1 MNNAGCDKQ
10 KRMKSKKIK
19 WRPMV
24 AIAIDDGAYDSYAN
38 IYPILKKAG
47 LPATFF
53 MVTDYIS
60 RAGEYKNGMDPAGKP
75 VPLSPEKIERNSGRG
90 LFRLPMTLAQ
100 AEEMA
105 RDPLCELASHSADH
119 SNRWD
124 SICQGIKDLRKII
137 KAAGAEDNYPR
148 RKDDKD
154 GDTAKGNGA
163 EAGSGVSG
171 EEILLGFASPGSEL
185 SATELLQMQT
195 ALQREGVLY
204 ARSAMRLR
212 TFRLLRILA
221 RKVSRVIH
229 VGFLYAIAYGDTLI
243 DTSDT
248 FALNSIPVLHDISLE
263 QVKSLVR
270 SAERKKKSCI
280 LLFHSVTKEGELMYD
295 DTWSWDAGKFERLL
309 EFLKE
314 EQAAG
319 RIRVVKIRDVMDK
332 QDTYAQ

>member
-1 MNNAGCDKQ
+1 MNNTRRDEQKQ
-10 KRMKSKKIK
+10 IKSKEMK

-38 IYPILKKAG
+38 IYPMLKKTG

-53 MVTDYIS
+53 VVTEYVN
-60 RAGEYKNGMDPAGKP
+60 RAAVVEDSLKLTGKP
-75 VPLSPEKIERNSGRG
+75 VPLSPEQIRLNSERG
-90 LFRLPMTLAQ
+90 LFRPPMTLFQ
-100 AEEMA
+100 VEQMA
-105 RDPLCELASHSADH
+105 RDPLCELASHSSDH
-119 SNRWD
+119 SNRWE
-124 SICQGIKDLRKII
+124 SICQGLKELREII
-137 KAAGAEDNYPR
+137 KTAGAEGNYPR
-148 RKDDKD
+148 SKSDND
-154 GDTAKGNGA
+154 GDMARNNGA
-163 EAGSGVSG
+163 DSRAGESG
-171 EEILLGFASPGSEL
+171 EEIFLGFASPGSEL
-185 SATELLQMQT
+185 SAADLVRMQA

-204 ARSAMRLR
+204 ARSALRLKTLR
-212 TFRLLRILA
+212 PLRILA

-248 FALNSIPVLHDISLE
+248 FALNSIPVLHDIRLE

-332 QDTYAQ
+332 QDTYVQ